1 MKTTLAL
8 VLIFGSSQV
17 AFSAQEYGNRV
28 HNLVSEREVFESTTG
43 HGGYGGSKT
52 KATKKYSPTVT
63 TTRYGTTRA
72 PQSDE
77 DWADIAERKRMRE
90 ELEKKRAAEKKKR
103 EEEKKKK
110 EAAEKKAAE
119 KAEKEVPK
127 SLASSGCTSPTN
139 LGSLIGYSGGG
150 DYGGFAQDAA
160 RQSIVSCKRA
170 VDGYNKLK
178 DQLSSITSKA
188 DKAADATAASAASLI
203 LKEVNGIVSKMESTS
218 SAIGTSATS
227 GLSNNFTSLFTSGV
241 RKGVKQKL
249 DEAIAQRDVI
259 KLLIDTLRAEEEEEI
274 AANQEKARNGE
285 VQQRHASITSYNAQ
299 QVRDESARRDIAK
312 LTRFYQIC
320 KKTSSCSMSTFK
332 SDFSR
337 APAAER
343 SSYHDDGTNNP
354 GTGGS
359 GGSGGRLAD
368 DLAGTISWKGR

>member
-127 SLASSGCTSPTN
+127 SLANSGCSNPSN
-139 LGSLIGYSGGG
+139 VGASVGYSGSG
-150 DYGGFAQDAA
+150 DYGNAVQRAA
-160 RQSIVSCKRA
+160 YQIIASCNKA
-170 VDGYNKLK
+170 VKGYNDLK

-188 DKAADATAASAASLI
+188 DKAADATAPSAASLI

-227 GLSNNFTSLFTSGV
+227 GLSNNYSNVFTSGV

-274 AANQEKARNGE
+274 ANNQEKARNGE
-285 VQQRHASITSYNAQ
+285 VQQRHANVKSYNAQ
-299 QVRDESARRDIAK
+299 QVRDESAKRDIAK

-320 KKTSSCSMSTFK
+320 KNKSGCSMSTFK

-337 APAAER
+337 APASATER
-343 SSYHDDGTNNP
+343 KSYQDDGTNNP
-354 GTGGS
+354 GLGGGP
-359 GGSGGRLAD
+359 GGPGRE